1 MIFVHSA
8 FTKISAGSPIR
19 FITAYQAT
27 ASISSVILLRN
38 GEDLYSSMGCPFSLV
53 TKKIKT

>member
-8 FTKISAGSPIR
+8 STKISAGSPIR

-27 ASISSVILLRN
+27 TSVSGVVLLRN
-38 GEDLYSSMGCPFSLV
+38 KEDF
-53 TKKIKT
+53 IQ